1 MTAAAMRAALSL
13 FWIARLRAGQT
24 RYAEHSK
31 AHLILVRPNR
41 GSLESRLYSRR
52 SKGERLVD
60 KVPHSRWKTAT
71 FLAALRNDRI
81 DAPSL
86 VDGPINGERFRAYVE
101 QFLTPTLKPG
111 DVVILDNLGYH

>member
-1 MTAAAMRAALSL
+1 
-13 FWIARLRAGQT
+13 
-24 RYAEHSK
+24 
-31 AHLILVRPNR
+31 
-41 GSLESRLYSRR
+41 
-52 SKGERLVD
+52 
-60 KVPHSRWKTAT
+60 
-71 FLAALRNDRI
+71 LRNDRI